1 MKRSSTSFQILKL
14 NKPDKTEDTSKLESG
29 LDHPVLVS
37 FPSNMPSSS
46 QLAQMKFNMYQE
58 KNRDGAP
65 KKIKKRVLKSAYKA
79 LKYEASSLN
88 ADIKEKA
95 QACDYYIG
103 VFDSAKNK
111 CYALPVDSAYQMS

>member
-1 MKRSSTSFQILKL
+1 
-14 NKPDKTEDTSKLESG
+14 
-29 LDHPVLVS
+29 
-37 FPSNMPSSS
+37 
-46 QLAQMKFNMYQE
+46 MYQE
-58 KNRDGAP
+58 KNRDDAP

-103 VFDSAKNK
+103 VFDSTKNK
-111 CYALPVDSAYQMS
+111 CYALPVDAAYQMSQSIDGFQAKFGVQADMDVKNMTYHD

>member
-1 MKRSSTSFQILKL
+1 
-14 NKPDKTEDTSKLESG
+14 
-29 LDHPVLVS
+29 
-37 FPSNMPSSS
+37 
-46 QLAQMKFNMYQE
+46 MKFNMYAE

-65 KKIKKRVLKSAYKA
+65 KKIKKRVLKSAFKA

-103 VFDSAKNK
+103 VFDSVKNK
-111 CYALPVDSAYQMS
+111 CYALPVDAAY

>member
-1 MKRSSTSFQILKL
+1 
-14 NKPDKTEDTSKLESG
+14 
-29 LDHPVLVS
+29 
-37 FPSNMPSSS
+37 MPSSS

-65 KKIKKRVLKSAYKA
+65 KKIKKRVLKSSYKA

-95 QACDYYIG
+95 
-103 VFDSAKNK
+103 
-111 CYALPVDSAYQMS
+111 